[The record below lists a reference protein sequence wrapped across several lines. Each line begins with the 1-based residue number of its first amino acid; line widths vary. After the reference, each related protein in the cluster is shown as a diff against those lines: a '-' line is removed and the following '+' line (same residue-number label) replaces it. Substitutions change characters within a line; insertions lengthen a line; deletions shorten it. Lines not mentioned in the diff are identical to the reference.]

1 MAFIKE
7 SIWKLS
13 SRCLSKDKKYQEVM
27 GLDTSSAPAFDESA
41 PSVEDYLEN
50 YREKVDALHTLARKQ
65 LQGFKPCFAVKTER

>member
-1 MAFIKE
+1 
-7 SIWKLS
+7 
-13 SRCLSKDKKYQEVM
+13 M

-50 YREKVDALHTLARKQ
+50 YREKVDALHTLARKL